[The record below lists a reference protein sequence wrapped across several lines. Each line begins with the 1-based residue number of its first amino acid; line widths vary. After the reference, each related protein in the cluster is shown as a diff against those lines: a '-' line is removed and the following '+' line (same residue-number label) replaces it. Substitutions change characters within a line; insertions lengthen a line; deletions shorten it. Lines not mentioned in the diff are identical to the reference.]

1 MEEIGIKI
9 GELLLQAFPGPL
21 NQSSPLILILKKAQK
36 YQSHNWNTRQTP
48 NSHSTQSLSLCLA
61 ETRSQRAEARSP
73 CIFSLSLS
81 LDVYAQRIYLHVHK
95 HTQTLEGE
103 STGVRE
109 IDSVGG
115 GTEFLSRTLSVC
127 IHKCPRYSRQQRIS

>member
-1 MEEIGIKI
+1 
-9 GELLLQAFPGPL
+9 
-21 NQSSPLILILKKAQK
+21 LKKAQK
-36 YQSHNWNTRQTP
+36 YQSHNWDTRQTP
-48 NSHSTQSLSLCLA
+48 NSHSTQSHSLSLSLSSRNTFP
-61 ETRSQRAEARSP
+61 EGRKKAEALAS
-73 CIFSLSLS
+73 SLSLSLPPSLS
-81 LDVYAQRIYLHVHK
+81 LDVYAQRIYLYIQK